1 MTCGTCKHHLH
12 DETNQQDRNMAAL
25 NYKLCSKSEDQLRQC
40 RYLHVNAKACR
51 MYKSVAESGKL

>member
-12 DETNQQDRNMAAL
+12 DENNPQDRGMAAQ
-25 NYKLCSKSEDQLRQC
+25 NYKLCAKSDDQLRLC

-51 MYKSVAESGKL
+51 MYKSVAVIGKL